1 MACVRLYPLSPTHYP
16 LLLEMPLGGEDG
28 AEFFFALSFSGAHL
42 AAAACIFVA
51 ADLVFGF
58 RDDLGD
64 LDAAAIVVYGDEG
77 EVGGG
82 DVAELLLADVF
93 DHGLDADLHG
103 GVEGAVDAG
112 LEDEEIANADGGDE
126 IEVIHGSGDD
136 KGACVAAGCHG
147 ADEIHELHEPASKEI
162 AEGVAVGGKDDLAAF
177 GLGGAD
183 GTGIGAVG
191 HCSIVIA
198 VAGV

>member
-1 MACVRLYPLSPTHYP
+1 M
-16 LLLEMPLGGEDG
+16 
-28 AEFFFALSFSGAHL
+28 
-42 AAAACIFVA
+42 
-51 ADLVFGF
+51 
-58 RDDLGD
+58 
-64 LDAAAIVVYGDEG
+64 
-77 EVGGG
+77 
-82 DVAELLLADVF
+82 AELLLAHIF
-93 DHGLDADLHG
+93 DHRFDADLHG
-103 GVEGAVDAG
+103 GVERAVDAG

-136 KGACVAAGCHG
+136 KGARVAAGCHG

-183 GTGIGAVG
+183 GPGIGAVG